1 MDNQM
6 TINYADVLKGISEK
20 RLLPYNSTFAIS
32 SKKPELTM
40 FSYTAHQDI
49 ATNLCYVLHLV
60 EINLRNNLND
70 SFKDFVNKPDWMKS
84 IALSPISLDQLKKA
98 QQKVSGDFKEKGK
111 KKKPTYDDY
120 LSQLMFGFWVHLL
133 NFQFNSSTGLDM
145 NTFWT
150 IHIDRV
156 FPGRNGK
163 DLNQIFNLLLQVK
176 KTRDR
181 FSHHEPLWKPST
193 SKYTKPNANE
203 NFIHSIEYMQ
213 TLYSRELECLK
224 ICQPQAFNYIHHIK
238 HKDKFTQ
245 CCERYK
251 EEWIALNLR

>member
-1 MDNQM
+1 M
-6 TINYADVLKGISEK
+6 TINYVNVLKGISEK

-70 SFKDFVNKPDWMKS
+70 NFKDFVNKPDWMKS
-84 IALSPISLDQLKKA
+84 IALSPISLEQLKKA

-133 NFQFNSSTGLDM
+133 KFQFNSSTGLDM

-156 FPGRNGK
+156 FPGRSGK

-193 SKYTKPNANE
+193 SKYTKPNATE
-203 NFIHSIEYMQ
+203 NFIHSIDYMQ
-213 TLYSRELECLK
+213 TLYDRELECLK
-224 ICQPQAFNYIHHIK
+224 ICQPQAFNYIHHIGHQK
-238 HKDKFTQ
+238 NFIQ

-251 EEWIALNLR
+251 QEWVSLSVKL